1 MAFIFL
7 VGFLWRKCN
16 SLSLFKVSFSCVI
29 RNSLRIRGYIQ
40 LLINPS
46 MDVGIQ
52 NKKIK
57 DLLEIRTW
65 HCLIHFKDLWQE
77 QIIPTA

>member
-1 MAFIFL
+1 
-7 VGFLWRKCN
+7 
-16 SLSLFKVSFSCVI
+16 
-29 RNSLRIRGYIQ
+29 
-40 LLINPS
+40 